1 VVVNWSRFDPNGY
14 EITFNDRKLAVHD
27 ITRWDVME
35 VLWNGIHVIRDK
47 KDRNRYRV
55 RGRTDA
61 GDPLELIVV
70 DLGNRTLRFITG
82 WHL

>member
-1 VVVNWSRFDPNGY
+1 MVNWSRFDPNAY

-47 KDRNRYRV
+47 EYRDRYRV

-61 GDPLELIVV
+61 GRPLELIAV
-70 DLGNRTLRFITG
+70 DLGGGNLRFITG
-82 WHL
+82 WYL

>member
-1 VVVNWSRFDPNGY
+1 VVNWSRFDPNAN

-47 KDRNRYRV
+47 EYRDRYRV

-61 GDPLELIVV
+61 GRPLELIAV
-70 DLGNRTLRFITG
+70 DLGGGSLRFITG
-82 WHL
+82 WYL

>member
-1 VVVNWSRFDPNGY
+1 VVNWTRFRPNDY
-14 EITFNDRKLAVHD
+14 EITFNDQKLAVHD

-35 VLWNGIHVIRDK
+35 VLWNGIHTIRDK
-47 KDRNRYRV
+47 KYRNRYRI

-70 DLGNRTLRFITG
+70 DLGNRNLRFITG

>member
-1 VVVNWSRFDPNGY
+1 MVNWSRFDPNEY
-14 EITFNDRKLAVHD
+14 DITFNDQKLAVHD

-47 KDRNRYRV
+47 KYRNRYRV

-61 GDPLELIVV
+61 GDPLELIAV
-70 DLGNRTLRFITG
+70 DLGKGSLRFITG